1 MFVIKNIKD
10 MINPS
15 KLLCIN
21 TRNGIELIDLTQ
33 VVYLRADGNYT
44 MFVTAD
50 GKSRTHLSTLAR
62 FEEEINALSAKS
74 AGGVNRFAFFRV
86 SRSYLVNTDYVS
98 GVSLSTQSV
107 SFFTDSVKPL
117 VISKK
122 LLKVLQSYI
131 YDCYCKRLGREE

>member
-1 MFVIKNIKD
+1 

-15 KLLCIN
+15 DLLCIN
-21 TRNGIELIDLTQ
+21 TRNGIELIDLAQ

-62 FEEEINALSAKS
+62 FEEEINALSEKS
-74 AGGVNRFAFFRV
+74 GGGNRCAYFRV
-86 SRSYLVNTDYVS
+86 SRSYLVNTDWVS
-98 GVSLSTQSV
+98 SVNLSTQSI
-107 SFFTDSVKPL
+107 SFFADPVKPL

-122 LLKVLQSYI
+122 LLKVLQNYI
-131 YDCYCKRLGREE
+131 YDSYIKRLGRVEE

>member
-1 MFVIKNIKD
+1 MND
-10 MINPS
+10 PS

-62 FEEEINALSAKS
+62 FEEEINALAEQS
-74 AGGVNRFAFFRV
+74 GGGERSAFFRV

-98 GVSLSTQSV
+98 GVSLSTQCV
-107 SFFTDSVKPL
+107 SFFADSVKPL

>member
-1 MFVIKNIKD
+1 

-74 AGGVNRFAFFRV
+74 AGGGKSLRF
-86 SRSYLVNTDYVS
+86 L
-98 GVSLSTQSV
+98 
-107 SFFTDSVKPL
+107 
-117 VISKK
+117 
-122 LLKVLQSYI
+122 
-131 YDCYCKRLGREE
+131 